1 MVILRIILNASP
13 AKQKELKQTL
23 WSMVSEMRRE
33 ALCSQANVCV
43 DVEDENQLF
52 MLSLW
57 ESRENLEAYMRSE
70 KFSALLGSRIL
81 LSSPMLAFIDTVAMR
96 EGLEAILG
104 IRSSAPSKAL
114 KRVT

>member
-43 DVEDENQLF
+43 DVEDENRVF

-57 ESRENLEAYMRSE
+57 ESREKLDAYVRSE
-70 KFSALLGSRIL
+70 RFSALLGSRIL

-96 EGLEAILG
+96 EGLEAVLG
-104 IRSSAPSKAL
+104 IRSSAPSKAITTL
-114 KRVT
+114 T